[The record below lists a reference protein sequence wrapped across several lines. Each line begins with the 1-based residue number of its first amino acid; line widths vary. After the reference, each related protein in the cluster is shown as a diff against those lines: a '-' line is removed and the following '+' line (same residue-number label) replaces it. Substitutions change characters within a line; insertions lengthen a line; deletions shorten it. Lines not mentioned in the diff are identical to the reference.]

1 MLISCPYP
9 PFWVYVPLGFQ
20 VSSSVSV
27 RTPKKEFR
35 SFPRQKA
42 KRTPR
47 RRPSRRPNNF
57 TLIRGEAQSPYHW
70 EAPDLKI
77 V

>member
-1 MLISCPYP
+1 MLVPSLYP
-9 PFWVYVPLGFQ
+9 PFWVYVPVSFG

-27 RTPKKEFR
+27 RTPKKEYR
-35 SFPRQKA
+35 SFPRQKT
-42 KRTPR
+42 KRVP
-47 RRPSRRPNNF
+47 RRPNNF

-70 EAPDLKI
+70 EVPDLKI